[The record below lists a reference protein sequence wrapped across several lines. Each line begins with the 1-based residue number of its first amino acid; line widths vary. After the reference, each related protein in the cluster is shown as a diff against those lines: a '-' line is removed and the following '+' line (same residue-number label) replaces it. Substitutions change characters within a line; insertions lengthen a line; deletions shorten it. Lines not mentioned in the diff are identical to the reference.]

1 VLVGGD
7 SRQEG
12 GGVDATGDP
21 AFLEFVRS
29 RSAALLR
36 SAYLLTGD
44 RHLAEDLVQTAL
56 AKTALRWHRIE
67 HRNAEAYT
75 RRVLYHEQ
83 VDGWRRKRV
92 AEAFPGDLPDRA
104 DRYGS
109 ESERSDLKLVVQEA
123 LSRLGPR
130 QRAVVIL
137 RFFEDRTERETAEIL
152 GCSIG
157 TVKSQ
162 AHRALA
168 TLRSAAPNLL
178 DLNPTGRG
186 IPTR

>member
-1 VLVGGD
+1 MVVGGD

-12 GGVDATGDP
+12 GEVDATGDP

-56 AKTALRWHRIE
+56 AKTALRWDRIDQ
-67 HRNAEAYT
+67 RNAEAYT

-92 AEAFPGDLPDRA
+92 AEAFPGELPDRA
-104 DRYGS
+104 DRHGS
-109 ESERSDLKLVVQEA
+109 ESEHSDLKLAVQQA

-130 QRAVVIL
+130 QRAVVVL

-168 TLRSAAPNLL
+168 TLRTAAPSLL
-178 DLNPTGRG
+178 DLNPSGRG

>member
-1 VLVGGD
+1 M
-7 SRQEG
+7 
-12 GGVDATGDP
+12 DATSDP

-44 RHLAEDLVQTAL
+44 RYLAEDLVQTAL
-56 AKTALRWHRIE
+56 AKTALRWQRIDQ
-67 HRNAEAYT
+67 RNAEAYT

-92 AEAFPGDLPDRA
+92 AEAFPGELPDRA
-104 DRYGS
+104 SHRS
-109 ESERSDLKLVVQEA
+109 ESEHSDLKLAVQQA

-130 QRAVVIL
+130 QRAVVVL

-168 TLRSAAPNLL
+168 TLRSAAPDLL
-178 DLNPTGRG
+178 DVSLDDKGVPAR
-186 IPTR
+186 

>member
-1 VLVGGD
+1 M
-7 SRQEG
+7 
-12 GGVDATGDP
+12 DATGDP
-21 AFLEFVRS
+21 DFLDFVRS

-56 AKTALRWHRIE
+56 AKTALRWHRID

-92 AEAFPGDLPDRA
+92 AEAFPGVLPDRA
-104 DRYGS
+104 NHGS
-109 ESERSDLKLVVQEA
+109 ESDHSDLKVAVQQA
-123 LSRLGPR
+123 LSQLGPR
-130 QRAVVIL
+130 QRAVVVL

-168 TLRSAAPNLL
+168 TLRSAAPDLL
-178 DLNPTGRG
+178 DVRWNGRG
-186 IPTR
+186 VPAR

>member
-1 VLVGGD
+1 M
-7 SRQEG
+7 
-12 GGVDATGDP
+12 DATGDP

-56 AKTALRWHRIE
+56 AKTALRWQRID
-67 HRNAEAYT
+67 HRNAEAYA

-92 AEAFPGDLPDRA
+92 AEAFPGELPDRVGQL
-104 DRYGS
+104 GS
-109 ESERSDLKLVVQEA
+109 ESEQTDLKVAVQQA
-123 LSRLGPR
+123 LLRLGPR
-130 QRAVVIL
+130 QRAVVVL

-168 TLRSAAPNLL
+168 TLRAAAPSLL
-178 DLNPTGRG
+178 DLSASGRG
-186 IPTR
+186 VPTR

>member
-1 VLVGGD
+1 MD
-7 SRQEG
+7 T
-12 GGVDATGDP
+12 AGDP
-21 AFLEFVRS
+21 AFLDFVRT
-29 RSAALLR
+29 RSGALLR

-56 AKTALRWHRIE
+56 AKTALRWGRIE
-67 HRNAEAYT
+67 VRNAEAYA
-75 RRVLYHEQ
+75 RKVLYHEQ
-83 VDGWRRKRV
+83 VDGWRRRKV
-92 AEAFPGDLPDRA
+92 AEAFPGDLPERPSYA
-104 DRYGS
+104 S
-109 ESERSDLKLVVQEA
+109 ESDDTDLKVAVQRA

-130 QRAVVIL
+130 QRAVIIL

-168 TLRSAAPNLL
+168 SLRAAAPDLL
-178 DLNPTGRG
+178 DTTWGREVR
-186 IPTR
+186 TR

>member
-1 VLVGGD
+1 M
-7 SRQEG
+7 
-12 GGVDATGDP
+12 DATGDP
-21 AFLEFVRS
+21 AFLEFVRT

-56 AKTALRWHRIE
+56 AKTALRWNRIE
-67 HRNAEAYT
+67 QRNAEAYT

-83 VDGWRRKRV
+83 VDGWRRKKV
-92 AEAFPGDLPDRA
+92 AEAFPGELPDRA
-104 DRYGS
+104 HFGS
-109 ESERSDLKLVVQEA
+109 ESERSDLKVVVQQA

-130 QRAVVIL
+130 QRAVVVL

-168 TLRSAAPNLL
+168 TLRAAAPDLL
-178 DLNPTGRG
+178 DVSMIGRRV
-186 IPTR
+186 PMR

>member
-1 VLVGGD
+1 M
-7 SRQEG
+7 
-12 GGVDATGDP
+12 DATGDP

-29 RSAALLR
+29 RSGALLR

-56 AKTALRWHRIE
+56 AKTALRWNRIDQ
-67 HRNAEAYT
+67 RNAEAYT

-92 AEAFPGDLPDRA
+92 AEAFPGELPDRPHQHGA
-104 DRYGS
+104 
-109 ESERSDLKLVVQEA
+109 ESEHSDLKVAVQRA

-130 QRAVVIL
+130 QRAVVVL

-178 DLNPTGRG
+178 DLDPSNSGVR
-186 IPTR
+186 TR

>member
-1 VLVGGD
+1 M
-7 SRQEG
+7 
-12 GGVDATGDP
+12 DATGDP
-21 AFLEFVRS
+21 AFLAFVRS

-44 RHLAEDLVQTAL
+44 RQLAEDLVQTAL
-56 AKTALRWHRIE
+56 AKTALRWKRIDQ
-67 HRNAEAYT
+67 RNAEAYT

-92 AEAFPGDLPDRA
+92 AEAFLGDLPDRPERA
-104 DRYGS
+104 S
-109 ESERSDLKLVVQEA
+109 ETEHADLKLAVQQA
-123 LSRLGPR
+123 LLRLGPR
-130 QRAVVIL
+130 QRAVVVL

-168 TLRSAAPNLL
+168 TLRAAAPDLL
-178 DLNPTGRG
+178 DVSWSGRG
-186 IPTR
+186 VRTR

>member
-1 VLVGGD
+1 M
-7 SRQEG
+7 
-12 GGVDATGDP
+12 DATGDP

-29 RSAALLR
+29 RSGALLR

-56 AKTALRWHRIE
+56 AKTALRWDRINQ
-67 HRNAEAYT
+67 RNAEAYT

-83 VDGWRRKRV
+83 VDGWRRRRV
-92 AEAFPGDLPDRA
+92 AESFPGELPDLA

-109 ESERSDLKLVVQEA
+109 ESERSDLKLAVQRA

-130 QRAVVIL
+130 QRAVVVL

-152 GCSIG
+152 GCSVG

-168 TLRSAAPNLL
+168 KLRTAAPSLL
-178 DLNPTGRG
+178 DLNPSGKG
-186 IPTR
+186 VPTR